1 MGEKMKS
8 TIWAGLIA
16 SLVLSTS
23 PALAGQPYGNN
34 WNKWGD
40 DGKNGSLNYITPQ
53 KIAQAA
59 SLAKKGKVFN
69 LAIDLKPN
77 TPGWTGR
84 TYRHTF
90 DFIYNPS
97 GQGFGAADDAIAMHQ
112 QYSTQWD
119 GFAHFFY
126 NGKMFGGHDVASTLT
141 VAGASVVSIH
151 EWAEKVVSRGVLL
164 DIARFKGVDNLER
177 GYIITPADIE
187 ATARAQ
193 RVKIGTGDILLFR
206 TGWMNV
212 LRTLTWPMRGNEPVE
227 FGEPGIGLA
236 AAKWIKDKQVA
247 AIAFDSMAGEAIPF
261 DPEALE
267 KVTNDGEVKGYPV
280 HVELLV
286 NQGIPLGE
294 IWDFE
299 ALAKD
304 CAGDGVYEFLLIAPP
319 LRIVGGIGSPLSPLA
334 IK

>member
-1 MGEKMKS
+1 MKTKIS
-8 TIWAGLIA
+8 AVLIAGLLF
-16 SLVLSTS
+16 SGSV
-23 PALAGQPYGNN
+23 ALAGQPYGNN
-34 WNKWGD
+34 WGKWGPD
-40 DGKNGSLNYITPQ
+40 DEHGALNYITPQ
-53 KIAQAA
+53 KIAEAA
-59 SLAKKGKVFN
+59 NLVSKGKVFN

-90 DFIYNPS
+90 DFIFNPT
-97 GQGFGAADDAIAMHQ
+97 GDGVGAADDAIAMHQ

-119 GFAHFFY
+119 GFGHFFFS
-126 NGKMFGGHDVASTLT
+126 GKMFNGHDVATNLT
-141 VAGASVVSIH
+141 VGGATKNSIH
-151 EWAEKVVSRGVLL
+151 NWAEKIVTRGVLL
-164 DIARFKGVDNLER
+164 DIARYKGVDNLEK
-177 GYIITPADIE
+177 GYIITPADMV

-193 RVKIGTGDILLFR
+193 NVKIRSGDIILFR

-212 LRTLTWPMRGNEPVE
+212 LRKHAWPMRGNEPVE
-227 FGEPGIGLA
+227 FGEPGIGLQA
-236 AAKWIKDKQVA
+236 VKWITDKQVA
-247 AIAFDSMAGEAIPF
+247 GIAFDSMAGEAIPF

-267 KVTNDGEVKGYPV
+267 KVTDAGDFRAFPV

-299 ALAKD
+299 ALAAD
-304 CAGDGVYEFLLIAPP
+304 CAADGVYEFMLVAPP

>member
-1 MGEKMKS
+1 MK
-8 TIWAGLIA
+8 TKTWAVSIA
-16 SLVLSTS
+16 FLLFSGSV
-23 PALAGQPYGNN
+23 ALAGQPDGNN
-34 WNKWGD
+34 WGKWGPD
-40 DGKNGSLNYITPQ
+40 DEHGSLNYITPD
-53 KIAQAA
+53 KVAMAA
-59 SLAKKGKVFN
+59 KLVIKGKVFN

-90 DFIYNPS
+90 DFIFNPP
-97 GQGFGAADDAIAMHQ
+97 GDGVGAADDAIAMHQ

-119 GFAHFFY
+119 GFGHFFF
-126 NGKMFGGHDVASTLT
+126 NGKTFNGHDVATTLT
-141 VAGASVVSIH
+141 VGGATKNSIH
-151 EWAEKVVSRGVLL
+151 NWAEKIVARGVLL
-164 DIARFKGVDNLER
+164 DVARYKGVDNLER
-177 GYIITPADIE
+177 GYIITPADLE

-193 RVKIGTGDILLFR
+193 NVTVGSGDILLIR

-212 LRTLTWPMRGNEPVE
+212 LRKHAWPMRGNEPVE
-227 FGEPGIGLA
+227 FGEPGIGLQAVHWMKRKEIA
-236 AAKWIKDKQVA
+236 AV
-247 AIAFDSMAGEAIPF
+247 AFDSMAGEAIPF

-267 KVTNDGEVKGYPV
+267 KVTDAGDFRAFPV

-294 IWDFE
+294 IWDFD
-299 ALAKD
+299 ALATD
-304 CAGDGVYEFLLIAPP
+304 SAADGVYEFLLVAPP